1 MKRKK
6 IILSILVLIILYIFI
21 DINISQNFLLI
32 RRYEVQSDKIE
43 NDVKIV
49 QLTDLHCKTFGEN
62 NKNLIKKIKEQNPDI
77 ITITGDMINSDT
89 SNFDELILLIKKLK
103 NICQVYFSLGNH
115 EDTNENINDIIKNI
129 ESSGAVVLE
138 SNYKDIIVNRNNIR
152 IGGIYEYLI
161 SNMDK
166 EKLSY
171 SFAKKFNNTN
181 NFKILLSHVPDS
193 YVLWDGFKVINPD
206 LVIAGHYH
214 GGLIRIPFVGG
225 LFAPEQG
232 YFPKF
237 DCGKYNINGHDVII
251 SSGLGTNS
259 IIPRINNRPEISV
272 ITLTKSD
279 NS

>member
-6 IILSILVLIILYIFI
+6 IILTLLVLLILYIFI
-21 DINISQNFLLI
+21 DINISQNILVI
-32 RRYEVQSDKIE
+32 RRYEVQSEKIE
-43 NDVKIV
+43 DEVKIV

-62 NKNLIKKIKEQNPDI
+62 NKKLIKKIKELNPDI

-89 SNFDELILLIKKLK
+89 SNFDELILLIKELK

-115 EDTNENINDIIKNI
+115 EHENKNTNDIIKNI

-138 SNYKDIIVNRNNIR
+138 SNYKDIIVNGNHIR
-152 IGGIYEYLI
+152 IGGIYEYLV
-161 SNMDK
+161 SNMK
-166 EKLSY
+166 KKSSY
-171 SFAKKFNNTN
+171 LFAQEFNNSN
-181 NFKILLSHVPDS
+181 NFKVLLSHVPDS

-206 LVIAGHYH
+206 LVIGGHYH
-214 GGLIRIPFVGG
+214 GGLIRIPFIGG
-225 LFAPEQG
+225 VFAPEQG

-237 DCGKYNINGHDVII
+237 DYGKYNINGHDIII
-251 SSGLGTNS
+251 SSGLGTS
-259 IIPRINNRPEISV
+259 SKIPRINNRPEISV

>member
-62 NKNLIKKIKEQNPDI
+62 NKNLIKKIKEQSPDI

-206 LVIAGHYH
+206 LLIAGHYH

-251 SSGLGTNS
+251 SSGLGTNF

>member
-206 LVIAGHYH
+206 LLIAGHYH

>member
-138 SNYKDIIVNRNNIR
+138 SNYKDIIVNINNIR

-206 LVIAGHYH
+206 LLIAGHYH

>member
-62 NKNLIKKIKEQNPDI
+62 NKNLIKKIKEQSPDI

-152 IGGIYEYLI
+152 IGGIYEYII

-206 LVIAGHYH
+206 LLIAGHYH

-272 ITLTKSD
+272 ITLTKYD

>member
-32 RRYEVQSDKIE
+32 RRYEVESDKIE

-89 SNFDELILLIKKLK
+89 SNFDELILLIKELN

-115 EDTNENINDIIKNI
+115 EYANKNISDLIKNI

-206 LVIAGHYH
+206 LLIAGHYH

>member
-43 NDVKIV
+43 NDIKIV

>member
-1 MKRKK
+1 
-6 IILSILVLIILYIFI
+6 
-21 DINISQNFLLI
+21 
-32 RRYEVQSDKIE
+32 
-43 NDVKIV
+43 
-49 QLTDLHCKTFGEN
+49 
-62 NKNLIKKIKEQNPDI
+62 
-77 ITITGDMINSDT
+77 
-89 SNFDELILLIKKLK
+89 
-103 NICQVYFSLGNH
+103 
-115 EDTNENINDIIKNI
+115 
-129 ESSGAVVLE
+129 
-138 SNYKDIIVNRNNIR
+138 
-152 IGGIYEYLI
+152 
-161 SNMDK
+161 MDK

-206 LVIAGHYH
+206 LLIAGHYH

-251 SSGLGTNS
+251 SSGLGTS
-259 IIPRINNRPEISV
+259 SKIPRINNRPEISV